1 MEYLAFTISCAPEYT
16 DILIAE
22 MAGIGFDS
30 FLETETG
37 FEACILPDTLDAAL
51 WEALLLRYRV
61 AAGLIVQESTLPKT
75 NWNEAWEKNYDPIEL
90 QDKVYVRATFH
101 PGRAA
106 DFDHEIII
114 TPKMSFGTGHHATTY
129 LMLEW
134 LLELELAGKNVVD
147 AGSGTG
153 ILAIMAKKRGAAE
166 IVAFDIDE
174 WSVENGNENFD
185 LNGFSELRM
194 QTGTIQSV
202 KPTGTYDLILANI
215 NKNVLLEEMRTYAGK
230 LSVGGSLLLSGFYE
244 EDGDEIRAEAG
255 KHGLHPAGQKTRSQ
269 WAALLFTKIR

>member
-1 MEYLAFTISCAPEYT
+1 MEYLAFKINCAPDYT

-37 FEACILPDTLDAAL
+37 FEACILPDILDAAL
-51 WEALLLRYRV
+51 WESLLQRYRV
-61 AAGLIVQESTLPKT
+61 AAKLVVQESTLPKT

-101 PGRAA
+101 PERAA

-134 LLELELAGKNVVD
+134 LLELELAGKKVID

-166 IVAFDIDE
+166 ILAFDIDE

-185 LNGFSELRM
+185 LNGFAELRM
-194 QTGTIQSV
+194 HTGTIQSV
-202 KPTGTYDLILANI
+202 NLTGTYDLILANI

-230 LSVGGSLLLSGFYE
+230 LSLGGNLLVSGFYE
-244 EDGDEIRAEAG
+244 EDGDDIRFEAS
-255 KHGLHPAGQKTRSQ
+255 KNGLLPGGQKTRNQ
-269 WAALLFTKIR
+269 WAALLFTKTR